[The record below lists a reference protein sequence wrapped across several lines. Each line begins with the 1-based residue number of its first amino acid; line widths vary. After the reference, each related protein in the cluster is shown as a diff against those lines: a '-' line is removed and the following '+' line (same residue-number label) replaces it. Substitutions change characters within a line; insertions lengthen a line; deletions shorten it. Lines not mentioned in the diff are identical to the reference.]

1 MGNVKVLPVP
11 ETYNINIGEDEASGF
26 GRHVQLVVRGDGAKA
41 FKRRSI
47 KKGVVNGETC
57 WLVGELDGVRVYVY
71 EIPGQPIRMLMTRED
86 VNP

>member
-1 MGNVKVLPVP
+1 MDAIKILPPAESYNV
-11 ETYNINIGEDEASGF
+11 NIGKDEASGF
-26 GRHVQLVVRGDGAKA
+26 GKHIQLVVRGENARV

-47 KKGVVNGETC
+47 KKGAWNGETC

-86 VNP
+86 VNQ